1 MRRTG
6 QTAHLVAIFFIILG
20 VGGGRRTRYVVVLV
34 RELEKDV
41 EVAEPGPLAQV
52 GNDEKFTGFDYLH
65 LVVVDEKEGVKSLP
79 HVENRLLVIVYLT
92 IE

>member
-1 MRRTG
+1 
-6 QTAHLVAIFFIILG
+6 
-20 VGGGRRTRYVVVLV
+20 LV